1 MGECGFFGGSF
12 DPFTVAHKSVV
23 DRALPLFSRLVI
35 GIGVNTAKRPWQPV
49 EERLEAIRRVYAR
62 EPKVEV
68 VTYDG
73 LTVDAA
79 RGSCSA
85 GRARWPTSSMSG
97 RWPT

>member
-49 EERLEAIRRVYAR
+49 EERPSGASTPESRR
-62 EPKVEV
+62 
-68 VTYDG
+68 
-73 LTVDAA
+73 
-79 RGSCSA
+79 S
-85 GRARWPTSSMSG
+85 RWSHT
-97 RWPT
+97 TA